1 MDWRLRSMR
10 RPTVN
15 EPGHAH
21 ALTFS
26 CFHRFP
32 FLQAERTQLCH
43 FPHVDAGDVTWMLQH
58 PPASPWD
65 NWNCVARRAETCQA
79 IDGPMSIACLL
90 RRRA

>member
-1 MDWRLRSMR
+1 MQ

-32 FLQAERTQLCH
+32 LLQAERT
-43 FPHVDAGDVTWMLQH
+43 
-58 PPASPWD
+58 
-65 NWNCVARRAETCQA
+65 ARLGGPRVRWEMVERRVVREEERAE
-79 IDGPMSIACLL
+79 ACLD
-90 RRRA
+90 

>member
-32 FLQAERTQLCH
+32 FLGVGQQQR
-43 FPHVDAGDVTWMLQH
+43 VDFGH
-58 PPASPWD
+58 
-65 NWNCVARRAETCQA
+65 
-79 IDGPMSIACLL
+79 
-90 RRRA
+90 